1 MEVLGPELR
10 RGQSWVDADRREME
24 ELRGD
29 SGGTGVRGVGGEM
42 LEGPWGSGAREEGLL
57 LAWPSWL
64 IWTSKPRVCSE
75 DAGRSLPQ
83 RDRCPFD
90 GEKKGCCTERVEEGV
105 RGERVSSLWP
115 RLLPVATQGM
125 GKTTQYHIL
134 HLQRPGKPTH
144 HWGLHLSREW
154 AEVQRAG
161 SDDKLFL
168 LLLFFFSR

>member
-1 MEVLGPELR
+1 M
-10 RGQSWVDADRREME
+10 
-24 ELRGD
+24 
-29 SGGTGVRGVGGEM
+29 RGVGGEM

-105 RGERVSSLWP
+105 RGDGEDGARGREIQYRGRPQAELDRKGLWAREGLRAVKGGRVDG
-115 RLLPVATQGM
+115 A
-125 GKTTQYHIL
+125 
-134 HLQRPGKPTH
+134 
-144 HWGLHLSREW
+144 
-154 AEVQRAG
+154 AE
-161 SDDKLFL
+161 
-168 LLLFFFSR
+168 

>member
-1 MEVLGPELR
+1 M
-10 RGQSWVDADRREME
+10 
-24 ELRGD
+24 
-29 SGGTGVRGVGGEM
+29 RGVGGEM

-90 GEKKGCCTERVEEGV
+90 GEKKGCCTERVEEGD
-105 RGERVSSLWP
+105 RGERVFSLWP

-125 GKTTQYHIL
+125 GKTTQCHIL
-134 HLQRPGKPTH
+134 HLQCPGKPTH

-168 LLLFFFSR
+168 LLLFFFSC